1 MADQTQHRIGR
12 NRPPRVQITYD
23 VEIGDAVEVKELPF
37 VVGIMADLAG
47 DSTLKKLKERKFT
60 QIERENFDEVM
71 ENIAPTLSF
80 TVPNKIDDKGANL
93 PIELQ
98 FNKLSDFG
106 PMAIV
111 NQVDKI
117 RETYD
122 RRSALNALLAKIY
135 VNDDLATALNDV
147 IRSSETDEDLKG
159 QLAQLM
165 KKLGG

>member
-47 DSTLKKLKERKFT
+47 DTTQKKFKERKFT

-71 ENIAPTLSF
+71 ENIGPTLSF
-80 TVPNKIDDKGANL
+80 TVENKIDDKGQNV
-93 PIELQ
+93 PIELK

-117 RETYD
+117 RETYE

-159 QLAQLM
+159 QLAALL
-165 KKLGG
+165 KKLG

>member
-47 DSTLKKLKERKFT
+47 DTTQKKFKERKFT

-71 ENIAPTLSF
+71 ENIGPTLSF
-80 TVPNKIDDKGANL
+80 TVPNKIDDKGQSV
-93 PIELQ
+93 PIDLK
-98 FNKLSDFG
+98 FSALSDFG

-117 RETYD
+117 RETFD

-159 QLAQLM
+159 QLAALL
-165 KKLGG
+165 KKLG

>member
-47 DSTLKKLKERKFT
+47 DTTQKKFKERKFT

-71 ENIAPTLSF
+71 ENIGPTLSF
-80 TVPNKIDDKGANL
+80 TVANKIDDKGQNV
-93 PIELQ
+93 PIDLKFE
-98 FNKLSDFG
+98 KLSDFG

-117 RETYD
+117 RETFD

-159 QLAQLM
+159 QLAALL
-165 KKLGG
+165 KKLG

>member
-47 DSTLKKLKERKFT
+47 DTTQKKFKERKFT

-71 ENIAPTLSF
+71 ENIGPTLSF
-80 TVPNKIDDKGANL
+80 TVANKIDDKGQNV
-93 PIELQ
+93 PVELK

-117 RETYD
+117 RETFD

-159 QLAQLM
+159 QLAALL
-165 KKLGG
+165 KKLG

>member
-47 DSTLKKLKERKFT
+47 DTTQKKFKERKFT

-71 ENIAPTLSF
+71 ENIGPTLSF
-80 TVPNKIDDKGANL
+80 TVPNKIDDKGQNV
-93 PIELQ
+93 PIELK

-117 RETYD
+117 RETYE

-159 QLAQLM
+159 QLAALL
-165 KKLGG
+165 KKLG

>member
-1 MADQTQHRIGR
+1 
-12 NRPPRVQITYD
+12 VQITYD

-47 DSTLKKLKERKFT
+47 DTTQKKFKERKFT

-71 ENIAPTLSF
+71 ENIGPTLSF
-80 TVPNKIDDKGANL
+80 TVPNKIDDKGQNV
-93 PIELQ
+93 PIELK

-117 RETYD
+117 RETFD

-159 QLAQLM
+159 QLAALL
-165 KKLGG
+165 KKLG

>member
-47 DSTLKKLKERKFT
+47 DTTQKKFKERKFT

-71 ENIAPTLSF
+71 ENIGPTLSF
-80 TVPNKIDDKGANL
+80 TVENKIDDKGQNV
-93 PIELQ
+93 PVELK

-117 RETYD
+117 RETFD

-159 QLAQLM
+159 QLAALL
-165 KKLGG
+165 KKLG

>member
-1 MADQTQHRIGR
+1 MADQTRHRIGR

-47 DSTLKKLKERKFT
+47 DSTLKKFKERKFT

-80 TVPNKIDDKGANL
+80 TVPNKIDDKGENL
-93 PIELQ
+93 PVELS

-111 NQVDKI
+111 GQVDKI
-117 RETYD
+117 RETFA

-159 QLAQLM
+159 QLAALM